1 MITTAV
7 SGLFSFT
14 RRRTSRPSIPGIF
27 RSTRRIGHRA
37 SSMALSPRSPSA
49 AVPIVYPSFSS
60 QPERDSRTISS
71 SSTSRIRVFFLLMGF
86 SDLVDVLEEEGPAR
100 LAEVRLLG
108 VHVPKARRARHRAA
122 GAEAVKEPER
132 VPELVDDFGPEAD
145 REPGR
150 LRTEV
155 IH

>member
-71 SSTSRIRVFFLLMGF
+71 SSISRIRVFFLLMRF
-86 SDLVDVLEEEGPAR
+86 SDLVGVLEEEGPAR
-100 LAEVRLLG
+100 LAEVRQLG
-108 VHVPKARRARHRAA
+108 VHVFQGRGARHRAA
-122 GAEAVKEPER
+122 GPHEGERNPE
-132 VPELVDDFGPEAD
+132 EG
-145 REPGR
+145 
-150 LRTEV
+150 
-155 IH
+155 